1 MTKVVLITGTSSG
14 IGRVTAL
21 LLAQQ
26 GYIVY
31 AGTRDPAK
39 FSITLDN
46 LNIIALDLTDSQSIQ
61 AAINT
66 IKKEQGKI
74 DILLN
79 NAGYAL
85 VSTVEDATEEEMF
98 NQYNINVF
106 GIFRLCKS
114 VTPLMRD
121 NNSGIIINI
130 SSFLGKV
137 GLPLLTFYN
146 SSKYAV
152 EGITDSLR
160 YELQPFNIR
169 VHSIMPGFFNTNF
182 AKENLVVNSPTS
194 NIDSPYKQLTD
205 NLIPNILEQINQGNE
220 PKEAAKLILKIIE
233 DDKSPA
239 RVTVG
244 DKARKFIA
252 MRRELSDEDFE
263 RRVKDYYNLNG

>member
-1 MTKVVLITGTSSG
+1 MTKVVLITGASSG

-46 LNIIALDLTDSQSIQ
+46 LHVIALDLTDSQSIKV
-61 AAINT
+61 AINK
-66 IKKEQGKI
+66 IKTEQGKI
-74 DILLN
+74 DVLIN

-114 VTPLMRD
+114 VTPLMREK
-121 NNSGIIINI
+121 NSGAIINI

-182 AKENLVVNSPTS
+182 AKENLVVNNPTS
-194 NIDSPYKQLTD
+194 NINSPYKQLTD
-205 NLIPNILEQINQGNE
+205 NLIPNIVEQINQGNE
-220 PKEAAKLILKIIE
+220 PKEAAELILKIIE
-233 DDKSPA
+233 DDKSSA
-239 RVTVG
+239 RITVG
-244 DKARKFIA
+244 DKAKKFIA